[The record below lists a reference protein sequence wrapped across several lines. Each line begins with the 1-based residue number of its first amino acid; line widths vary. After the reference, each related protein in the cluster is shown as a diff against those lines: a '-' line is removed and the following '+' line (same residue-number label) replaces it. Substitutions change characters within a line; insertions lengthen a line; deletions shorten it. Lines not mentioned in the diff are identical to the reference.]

1 MELGFNKILLSIIIA
16 GLTVFALDAAMDG
29 VDPSVAVDYLRN
41 LAYATAPFIAVAIY
55 LRTKLSDLAEH
66 EALSLYEGRKLGLI
80 LAVRRTRITIF
91 TISCILAVVLFG
103 LSPFLKSIP
112 PSYLDILIKAM
123 IVVFVELFYFF
134 ALILL
139 TLHEAEKFKDKLYQR
154 EKADKQR
161 QELLQKMS
169 KQ

>member
-1 MELGFNKILLSIIIA
+1 MGLGIIIA
-16 GLTVFALDAAMDG
+16 GMTAAMLNFVLESID
-29 VDPSVAVDYLRN
+29 AVTILAYVKN

-154 EKADKQR
+154 DKADKQR